1 MKKNKEHTRKQNT
14 IYFIIILICSTFAGG
29 ILGFA
34 SNFWGQSWKEML
46 MSARDAVVYYS
57 PYMLFVLEIL
67 VFTLSLL
74 YYFKAKKMAAVW
86 EAEDEEIFE
95 KIERTEGIALS
106 ITCVGVILN
115 MVIYGFVIANF
126 NSNMKERIT
135 LYLIASIVFTVS
147 IIGLTFLQRVII
159 DQIKKIRPEKRGD
172 ALELNFQKK
181 WIESCDEQELQQ
193 VYRAAYKAYS
203 STTILYTILLV
214 VLLLGELFFNIGI
227 TPILVLGIIWLTQT
241 IIYQRESLKK

>member
-1 MKKNKEHTRKQNT
+1 M
-14 IYFIIILICSTFAGG
+14 
-29 ILGFA
+29 
-34 SNFWGQSWKEML
+34 
-46 MSARDAVVYYS
+46 
-57 PYMLFVLEIL
+57 
-67 VFTLSLL
+67 
-74 YYFKAKKMAAVW
+74 
-86 EAEDEEIFE
+86 EEIFE

-147 IIGLTFLQRVII
+147 IIGITFLQRVII
-159 DQIKKIRPEKRGD
+159 DQIKNTSGKKRRCIRIKLPEKMDRKS
-172 ALELNFQKK
+172 LTNKSSSK
-181 WIESCDEQELQQ
+181 YTEQP
-193 VYRAAYKAYS
+193 YKAYS